1 MKKYIQTNKTRLLP
15 LAFGILWSV
24 VLGPRIVMA
33 NGYGSFRHD
42 FYQPTSP
49 AIGIHYSY
57 GYEGQQMLMAA
68 KVDLEQNTVTLPLY
82 QGQLEDGR
90 SVWYVLTDVSD
101 EGVAR
106 QTGLNYA
113 PKLANATGTAV
124 RSARWSDN
132 GTLIFNKGTVD
143 FSPQRVVTPGDAPN
157 FFPPKEAKAGSVGDE
172 FYTPLVRVGDLVY
185 NATTIAFDVEASE
198 IEFPEGNID
207 YSKVMDRAVAI
218 SPVNGTV
225 TFSLNLGNV
234 DGHPIVFISLESND
248 MFVSAAEATTYTPA
262 LSGVSFGLND
272 SANSVVAVNYIM
284 INGPT
289 GEGNPQIQGVNS
301 ALSDKG
307 GQVFDVFDSAPGVR
321 DGYSPMWDLYLGWW
335 TQEAIDKGYRA
346 AVHGE
351 LEWLTLVEKGW
362 ITGAEGGEM
371 GSVKLVSNCPLIM
384 HW

>member
-1 MKKYIQTNKTRLLP
+1 MKGYLQVNKVRLTRLAL
-15 LAFGILWSV
+15 GILWSV
-24 VLGPRIVMA
+24 VLAPRLVMA
-33 NGYGSFRHD
+33 NGYDSFRHD
-42 FYQPTSP
+42 FYQPTPP
-49 AIGIHYSY
+49 AIGIHHKF
-57 GYEGQQMLMAA
+57 GYEGQQILQAA
-68 KVDLEQNTVTLPLY
+68 KVDLGQNTVTLPLY
-82 QGQLEDGR
+82 KGQLEDGR

-113 PKLANATGTAV
+113 PKLANARGSAV
-124 RSARWSDN
+124 RTARWNND
-132 GTLIFNKGTVD
+132 GTLIFDKGTVD
-143 FSPQRVVTPGDAPN
+143 FSPERVLTPGDAPD
-157 FFPPKEAKAGSVGDE
+157 FFPPKEARAGSVGDE

-185 NATTIAFDVEASE
+185 NATTVAFNVDASE
-198 IEFPEGNID
+198 IEFPDGKVD
-207 YSKVMDRAVAI
+207 YSKVLDRAVAI
-218 SPVNGTV
+218 SPANGTV
-225 TFSLNLGNV
+225 TFSLNLGSV

-307 GQVFDVFDSAPGVR
+307 GQVLDVFDSAPGVR

-346 AVHGE
+346 AVQSE

-362 ITGAEGGEM
+362 ITGADGGAM
-371 GSVKLVSNCPLIM
+371 GTVKLVSNCPLIM